1 MRPSGGTSRN
11 RTDISFTVAKAGTFP
26 HCSVSP
32 PVHYSG
38 GPVFADCQDKCHDFC
53 SRWWRQT
60 DSNRL
65 FPEHREGLGSEEKPW
80 VHPAAPYNRR
90 GFQPAG
96 RSFPAVNLKEGDSTT
111 PKYRP
116 CGAAYRTRTG
126 DTCLEGRGVT
136 TTPMLRITAG
146 AFDRRAGLSLQSRQK
161 KKRGDHP
168 GGHKPGGGWSGIRT
182 QLPSACADGAHPH
195 VLPTRIISPVI
206 ARSAATWQSPRNDI

>member
-11 RTDISFTVAKAGTFP
+11 RTDISSTLAKAGTFP

-32 PVHYSG
+32 PGHYSG
-38 GPVFADCQDKCHDFC
+38 GQVFPC
-53 SRWWRQT
+53 SQ
-60 DSNRL
+60 
-65 FPEHREGLGSEEKPW
+65 
-80 VHPAAPYNRR
+80 
-90 GFQPAG
+90 
-96 RSFPAVNLKEGDSTT
+96 LKEGDSTT

-146 AFDRRAGLSLQSRQK
+146 AFNRRAVCPGCHASLTSALPPCSPYGGAGLSLQSRQK

-182 QLPSACADGAHPH
+182 QLPSACADGCTSD
-195 VLPTRIISPVI
+195 VLPTHVF
-206 ARSAATWQSPRNDI
+206 

>member
-11 RTDISFTVAKAGTFP
+11 RTDISSTLAKAGTFP

-60 DSNRL
+60 DSNCL
-65 FPEHREGLGSEEKPW
+65 FPEHREGLGEPERPW

-136 TTPMLRITAG
+136 TTPMLRI
-146 AFDRRAGLSLQSRQK
+146 AGLSRLSCVTDFRIATVFTLRRSRSFPAVKTEKEERRSSRRAQA
-161 KKRGDHP
+161 
-168 GGHKPGGGWSGIRT
+168 GWRVERDSN
-182 QLPSACADGAHPH
+182 
-195 VLPTRIISPVI
+195 PTAFRLC
-206 ARSAATWQSPRNDI
+206 